1 MKTNNHNHTP
11 EHEHEFNGTILSILF
26 MILFI
31 IFLMFIVVM
40 NALYWNPPTIDEAK
54 NQLEEEL
61 KYITSEVVFSSQV
74 AVVNPF
80 TQVISKVDFKES
92 TGPDRKT
99 FLSDKRAQREE
110 TRSSVCLSFNSV
122 VNGKET
128 VDSVD
133 PRSFTELEKQDIAL
147 QISGVVQ
154 SPERFF
160 NELDT
165 LVNSKKIDGVL
176 EVCSGIKS
184 TYLIAELGKQELK
197 IYNVVSSY
205 KDLKLE
211 LVTTL
216 PIINFEY
223 KFIPDYLEGLPF
235 ISSGFGE
242 DGFSVWNYYILDT
255 AVNDKTL
262 IESCETKYDLQVSE
276 KEGILTCKREYRPE

>member
-1 MKTNNHNHTP
+1 
-11 EHEHEFNGTILSILF
+11 
-26 MILFI
+26 
-31 IFLMFIVVM
+31 M
-40 NALYWNPPTIDEAK
+40 NALYWNPPTVDEQK

-61 KYITSEVVFSSQV
+61 KYIASEAVFSSNV

-99 FLSDKRAQREE
+99 YLSNKRAEREE
-110 TRSSVCLSFNSV
+110 KRNSECLSFNSI
-122 VNGKET
+122 VNAKDYVG
-128 VDSVD
+128 SVD
-133 PRSFTELEKQDIAL
+133 PRSFTELEKQDIAE

-160 NELDT
+160 NAIEALANNKS
-165 LVNSKKIDGVL
+165 LDGVL
-176 EVCSGIKS
+176 EICSGVKN
-184 TYLIAELGKQELK
+184 TYLIAEQGKQELK
-197 IYNVVSSY
+197 IYNISSSY

-211 LVTTL
+211 QVTSV
-216 PIINFEY
+216 PIVSFDY

-235 ISSGFGE
+235 ISNSFGE
-242 DGFSVWNYYILDT
+242 DGHSTWNYYILDT

-262 IESCETKYDLQVSE
+262 IESCTTVYDLQVSD